1 MTDKTPTKR
10 NEISETVS
18 RGKERNSPWP
28 ENGASNVTVAKD
40 TPSPNQDQLMEQVV
54 ERGNM
59 TLALCQVEK
68 NKGAP
73 GIDGM
78 TTENLRSYLHK
89 HWPKLKD
96 ALLNGTYKPNP
107 VRAVEIPKPGNR
119 GVRTLGIPTVL
130 DRLIQQAI
138 HQVLSPIFD
147 LGFSESS
154 YGFRPNR
161 SAHMAVRQSQN
172 YVTSGKVWV
181 VDIDLEKFFDRVN
194 HDILMARIARKVKD
208 KRILLLIRRYLQSG
222 VMQDGLE
229 SQSVQGTPQGG
240 PLSPL
245 LSNILLDDLDK
256 ELERRGH
263 AFCRYADDC
272 NIYVGSRQSGER
284 VLKSITDFLER
295 KLKLKVNKD
304 KSAVDRPSRRK
315 FLGYSMTVNLKPLLK
330 AAPESWRRLKGNLK
344 EIFRKGKGRNLG
356 RFIQEELNPVLRGWG
371 NYFKLNQ
378 TKIAFEETDSWIR
391 RRLRCVIWRQAKRFH
406 ARKKKLMSR
415 GLSEERAMLSA
426 GNGRGPWW
434 NAGASHMNEAY
445 PKKYFD
451 SLGLI
456 SLLDELRRIQLTTR
470 TAVYGTVRTVV

>member
-10 NEISETVS
+10 NEISETVPED
-18 RGKERNSPWP
+18 KERSSLWSR
-28 ENGASNVTVAKD
+28 NGASGVTTAKD
-40 TPSPNQDQLMEQVV
+40 TPSPNQDQLMGKIVD
-54 ERGNM
+54 RGNM
-59 TLALCQVEK
+59 TLALRQVEK

-78 TTENLRSYLHK
+78 TTENLRPYLHE
-89 HWPKLKD
+89 HWPKLKE
-96 ALLNGTYKPNP
+96 ALLNGVYKPNP
-107 VRAVEIPKPGNR
+107 VRAVEIPKPGNKGMR
-119 GVRTLGIPTVL
+119 LLGIPTVL

-161 SAHMAVRQSQN
+161 SAHMAIKQSQKH
-172 YVTSGKVWV
+172 VASGKRWV

-194 HDILMARIARKVKD
+194 HDMLMARIARKVKD
-208 KRILLLIRRYLQSG
+208 KKLLLLIRRYLQSG
-222 VMQDGLE
+222 IMQDGLE
-229 SQSVQGTPQGG
+229 SAKAEGTPQGG

-263 AFCRYADDC
+263 TFCRYADDC
-272 NIYVGSRQSGER
+272 NIYVASRKSGER

-295 KLKLKVNKD
+295 KLKLKVNQD
-304 KSAVDRPSRRK
+304 KTKVDRPARRK
-315 FLGYSMTVNLKPLLK
+315 FLGYSMTMNLKPLLK
-330 AAPESWRRLKGNLK
+330 VAPESWKRLKGNLK
-344 EIFRKGKGRNLG
+344 EVFRKGRGRNLK
-356 RFIQEELNPVLRGWG
+356 RFIQEELNPILRGWG

-378 TKIAFEETDSWIR
+378 TKIAFEEADSWIR
-391 RRLRCVIWRQAKRFH
+391 RKLRRVIWKQAKRFH

-415 GLSEERAMLSA
+415 GLAEERACLSA
-426 GNGRGPWW
+426 GNGRGSWW
-434 NAGASHMNEAY
+434 NSGASHMNEAY
-445 PKKYFD
+445 PKRYFD

-456 SLLDELRRIQLTTR
+456 SLLDELRRIQLTT
-470 TAVYGTVRTVV
+470 

>member
-1 MTDKTPTKR
+1 MTDKTPTNR
-10 NEISETVS
+10 NEISETTL
-18 RGKERNSPWP
+18 GAKERNSLWP
-28 ENGASNVTVAKD
+28 GNGASNVTADKD
-40 TPSPNQDQLMEQVV
+40 IQNQNQVELMEQVV

-59 TLALCQVEK
+59 TLALRSVEK

-78 TTENLRSYLHK
+78 TTENLRPYLHE
-89 HWPKLKD
+89 HWPKVKE
-96 ALLNGTYKPNP
+96 ALLNGVYKPNP
-107 VRAVEIPKPGNR
+107 VRRVEIPKPGNK
-119 GVRTLGIPTVL
+119 GMRTLGIPTVL

-147 LGFSESS
+147 KDFSESS

-161 SAHMAVRQSQN
+161 SAHMAVRQSQS
-172 YVTSGKVWV
+172 YVTSGKRWV

-194 HDILMARIARKVKD
+194 HDMLMARVARKVKD
-208 KRILLLIRRYLQSG
+208 KKLLLLIRRYLQSG
-222 VMQDGLE
+222 LMQDGLKSAKAE
-229 SQSVQGTPQGG
+229 GTPQGG
-240 PLSPL
+240 PLSPP

-272 NIYVGSRQSGER
+272 NIYIGSRQSGER
-284 VLKSITDFLER
+284 VLKSITDFLQT
-295 KLKLKVNKD
+295 KLKLKVNQD
-304 KSAVDRPSRRK
+304 KTKVDRPSRRK

-330 AAPESWRRLKGNLK
+330 VAPESWKRLKGNLK
-344 EIFRKGKGRNLG
+344 EIFRKGKGRNLK
-356 RFIQEELNPVLRGWG
+356 RFIQEELNPILRGWG

-378 TKIAFEETDSWIR
+378 TKIAFEEADSWIR
-391 RRLRCVIWRQAKRFH
+391 RRLRCVIWRQAKRSQ

-415 GLSEERAMLSA
+415 GLTEERARLSA
-426 GNGRGPWW
+426 GNGHGPWW

-445 PKKYFD
+445 PKRYFD

-456 SLLDELRRIQLTTR
+456 SLLDELRRMKLTT
-470 TAVYGTVRTVV
+470 

>member
-1 MTDKTPTKR
+1 MTDKTPTKKT
-10 NEISETVS
+10 EMSETIPG
-18 RGKERNSPWP
+18 GKERNSSWP
-28 ENGASNVTVAKD
+28 GSGASNVTADKD
-40 TPSPNQDQLMEQVV
+40 TPSPNQDQLMERIVDK
-54 ERGNM
+54 GNM
-59 TLALCQVEK
+59 TLALRQVEK

-78 TTENLRSYLHK
+78 TTENLRPHLNE
-89 HWPKLKD
+89 HWPKLKE

-107 VRAVEIPKPGNR
+107 VRQVEIPKPGKKGMR
-119 GVRTLGIPTVL
+119 MLGIPTVL

-138 HQVLSPIFD
+138 HQILSPIFD
-147 LGFSESS
+147 KGFSESS

-161 SAHMAVRQSQN
+161 SAHMAIKQSQG
-172 YVTSGKVWV
+172 YVASGKRWV

-194 HDILMARIARKVKD
+194 HDMLMARIARKVKD
-208 KRILLLIRRYLQSG
+208 KKLLLLIRRYLQSG
-222 VMQDGLE
+222 LMQDGLE
-229 SQSVQGTPQGG
+229 NQRREGTPQGG

-263 AFCRYADDC
+263 TFCRYADDC

-284 VLKSITDFLER
+284 VFKSISDFLQT

-330 AAPESWRRLKGNLK
+330 VAPESWKRLKGNLR
-344 EIFRKGKGRNLG
+344 EVFRKGRGRNLG

-378 TKIAFEETDSWIR
+378 TKMAFEEADSWLR
-391 RRLRCVIWRQAKRFH
+391 RKLRCVIWRQAKRFH
-406 ARKKKLMSR
+406 TRRKKLMSK
-415 GLSEERAMLSA
+415 GLAEERAILSA

-456 SLLDELRRIQLTTR
+456 SLWDELRRIQPTI
-470 TAVYGTVRTVV
+470 

>member
-10 NEISETVS
+10 TEMSETIPG
-18 RGKERNSPWP
+18 GKERNSPWP
-28 ENGASNVTVAKD
+28 GSGALNVTAAKD
-40 TPSPNQDQLMEQVV
+40 APNPNQIQLMERIVDK
-54 ERGNM
+54 GNM
-59 TLALCQVEK
+59 TLALKSVEK
-68 NKGAP
+68 NRGAP

-78 TTENLRSYLHK
+78 TTENLCPYLNE
-89 HWPKLKD
+89 HWPKLKE

-107 VRAVEIPKPGNR
+107 VRVVEIPKPGQK
-119 GVRTLGIPTVL
+119 GMRTLGIPTVL

-138 HQVLSPIFD
+138 HQVLSPLFD
-147 LGFSESS
+147 RDFSESS

-161 SAHMAVRQSQN
+161 SAHMAVKQSQN
-172 YVTSGKVWV
+172 YVANGKRWV

-194 HDILMARIARKVKD
+194 HDMLMARIARKVKD
-208 KRILLLIRRYLQSG
+208 KKLLLLIRRYLQSG
-222 VMQDGLE
+222 LMQDGLL
-229 SQSVQGTPQGG
+229 SQRHEGTPQGG

-263 AFCRYADDC
+263 VFCRYADDC
-272 NIYVGSRQSGER
+272 NIYVGSCQSGER
-284 VLKSITDFLER
+284 VFKSITDFLQT

-315 FLGYSMTVNLKPLLK
+315 FLGYSMTVNLVPLLK
-330 AAPESWRRLKGNLK
+330 VAPESWKRLKGNLK
-344 EIFRKGKGRNLG
+344 EVFRKGRGRNLG
-356 RFIQEELNPVLRGWG
+356 RLIQEELNPILRGWG

-378 TKIAFEETDSWIR
+378 TKIAFEEADSWIR
-391 RRLRCVIWRQAKRFH
+391 RKLRRVIWKQAKRFQV
-406 ARKKKLMSR
+406 RKKKLMSR
-415 GLSEERAMLSA
+415 GLSEERACLSA
-426 GNGRGPWW
+426 GNGHGSWW

-456 SLLDELRRIQLTTR
+456 LLWDELRKIQSTT
-470 TAVYGTVRTVV
+470 

>member
-10 NEISETVS
+10 NEMSETVS
-18 RGKERNSPWP
+18 GGKERNSSWP
-28 ENGASNVTVAKD
+28 VNGASNVTAAKD
-40 TPSPNQDQLMEQVV
+40 TLSPNQYRLMEQVV
-54 ERGNM
+54 DRGNM
-59 TLALCQVEK
+59 TLALRHVEK
-68 NKGAP
+68 NKGSP

-78 TTENLRSYLHK
+78 TTEGLRSYLHK
-89 HWPKLKD
+89 HWPKLKE
-96 ALLNGTYKPNP
+96 ALLNGSYKPNP
-107 VRAVEIPKPGNR
+107 VRAVEIPKPGNK
-119 GVRTLGIPTVL
+119 GMRTLGIPTVL

-161 SAHMAVRQSQN
+161 SAHMAVKQSQS
-172 YVTSGKVWV
+172 YVASGKRWV

-194 HDILMARIARKVKD
+194 HDMLMARIVRKVKD
-208 KRILLLIRRYLQSG
+208 KRLLLLIRRYLQSG

-263 AFCRYADDC
+263 VFCRYADDC
-272 NIYVGSRQSGER
+272 NIYVGSRKSGER

-330 AAPESWRRLKGNLK
+330 VAPESWNRLKGNLK

-371 NYFKLNQ
+371 NYFKLSQ
-378 TKIAFEETDSWIR
+378 TRTAFEETDSWIR

-406 ARKKKLMSR
+406 SRKKKLMSR

-445 PKKYFD
+445 PKKYFGY
-451 SLGLI
+451 LGLI
-456 SLLDELRRIQLTTR
+456 SLLDELRKIQSTTR

>member
-10 NEISETVS
+10 NETSKTVPED
-18 RGKERNSPWP
+18 KERNSPRSGS
-28 ENGASNVTVAKD
+28 GASPVAAIKD
-40 TPSPNQDQLMEQVV
+40 TPNPNQDQLMEQVV
-54 ERGNM
+54 DRGNM
-59 TLALCQVEK
+59 TLALRQVEK

-78 TTENLRSYLHK
+78 TTENLRLYLNE
-89 HWPKLKD
+89 HWPKLKE

-107 VRAVEIPKPGNR
+107 VRAVEIPKPGNK
-119 GVRTLGIPTVL
+119 GMRTLGIPTVL

-138 HQVLSPIFD
+138 HQILSPIFD
-147 LGFSESS
+147 KGFSESS

-161 SAHMAVRQSQN
+161 SAHMAVKQSQI
-172 YVTSGKVWV
+172 YVTNGKRWV

-194 HDILMARIARKVKD
+194 HDMLMARIARKVKD
-208 KRILLLIRRYLQSG
+208 KRLLLLIRRYLQSG
-222 VMQDGLE
+222 CMQDGLQ
-229 SQSVQGTPQGG
+229 SQKTEGTPQGG

-263 AFCRYADDC
+263 TFCRYADDC

-284 VLKSITDFLER
+284 VFKSITNFLER

-304 KSAVDRPSRRK
+304 KSAVDRPAKRK
-315 FLGYSMTVNLKPLLK
+315 FLGYSMTMNLKPLLRV
-330 AAPESWRRLKGNLK
+330 APESWKRLKGNLT

-356 RFIQEELNPVLRGWG
+356 RFIQEDLNPILRGWG

-378 TKIAFEETDSWIR
+378 TKITFEETDSWIR

-406 ARKKKLMSR
+406 ARKKKLVSK
-415 GLSEERAMLSA
+415 GLDEERATLSA

-434 NAGASHMNEAY
+434 NAKASHMNEAY
-445 PKKYFD
+445 PKRYFD
-451 SLGLI
+451 ALGLI
-456 SLLDELRRIQLTTR
+456 SLLDELRKIRLTT
-470 TAVYGTVRTVV
+470 